1 METEK
6 IGIVMLVFFG
16 WVSFVIALFV
26 ITYFLDKKYYLGFW
40 YFTTFSLIFGFVT
53 VFFMTL

>member
-1 METEK
+1 
-6 IGIVMLVFFG
+6 MLVFIG
-16 WVSFVIALFV
+16 WLCFVIALFA

-53 VFFMTL
+53 AFFMTL